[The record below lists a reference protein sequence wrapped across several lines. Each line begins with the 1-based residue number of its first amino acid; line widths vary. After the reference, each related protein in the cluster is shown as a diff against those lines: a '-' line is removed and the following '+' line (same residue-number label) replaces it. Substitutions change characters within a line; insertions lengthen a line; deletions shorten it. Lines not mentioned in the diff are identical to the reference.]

1 MRGYSE
7 RKAVVEAE
15 GRPRLQAPVPPLT
28 IALISARWIRELPH
42 AHSRFF
48 HNHRTANSSPMIKIM
63 LGFAA
68 WASAVPEDPG
78 EAAKRIEA
86 ATPPNRLWNIGRL
99 GGCGG
104 GLELAGS
111 YIVAFL
117 G

>member
-1 MRGYSE
+1 
-7 RKAVVEAE
+7 
-15 GRPRLQAPVPPLT
+15 
-28 IALISARWIRELPH
+28 
-42 AHSRFF
+42 
-48 HNHRTANSSPMIKIM
+48 MIKIM

-111 YIVAFL
+111 YIVASPWYAKARQESKAWGIL
-117 G
+117 YGDE